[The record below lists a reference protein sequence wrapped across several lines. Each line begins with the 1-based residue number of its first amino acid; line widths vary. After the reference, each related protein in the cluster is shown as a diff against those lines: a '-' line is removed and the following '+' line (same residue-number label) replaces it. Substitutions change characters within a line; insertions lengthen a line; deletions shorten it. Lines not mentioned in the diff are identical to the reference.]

1 MKLSILLLG
10 LVLAYMERYVIR
22 RTRVNKWLPL
32 SCALIIATPIALLLG
47 PHLVAWPVLMIFLSL
62 VFCEAEDWWNKEK
75 RKKQLTELEKMRIKD
90 L

>member
-10 LVLAYMERYVIR
+10 FVLAYMERYVIR
-22 RTRVNKWLPL
+22 HTRVNKWLPL
-32 SCALIIATPIALLLG
+32 VCSLIIATPITLLMG
-47 PHLVAWPVLMIFLSL
+47 PHLVVWPVLMIFLSL

-75 RKKQLTELEKMRIKD
+75 RKKLLTELEKMRIKD